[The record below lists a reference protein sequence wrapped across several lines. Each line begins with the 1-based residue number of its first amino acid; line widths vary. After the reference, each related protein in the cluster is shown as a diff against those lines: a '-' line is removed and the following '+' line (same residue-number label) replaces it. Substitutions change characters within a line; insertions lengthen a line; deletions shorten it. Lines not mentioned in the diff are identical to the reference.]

1 MNAPA
6 DPVRGLM
13 HQHRELCEHAVDPL
27 EIAAGLE
34 AHGVTD
40 RTAAR
45 FKHRDVFSLAE
56 ELYARVPRADARS
69 RLESGVGGAG
79 GVGEAGEAGD
89 LGAPSGA
96 AAPPAA
102 SAAVPHRRGVPSGRA
117 ALPLLPGAL
126 CALVLGA
133 LALVPAVPPFARLTV
148 ALVGA
153 VVVLMGAR
161 YALRAVPLPRGTA
174 LWICWL
180 AGFALHGDRLLA
192 NVLAGGPD
200 VGDLGH
206 ALLTSGVREMPG
218 APGTALAL
226 ALGVAPAVWCARWFS
241 ARARRRLAVSVSL
254 EEFAAGV
261 RPLLAGVV
269 ALFAVALLAVQGA
282 AHALAGTAYA
292 YVGARADAARALPA
306 DTLPADAVPQPDLA
320 GPLGVSMALGVLLF
334 AALLLTAH
342 GFGPAA
348 SAGLGAACAGE
359 ALALT
364 AVLAARL
371 PGLGVLGRPVE
382 TAVAACGPYA
392 VTVTACAC
400 AALGLLAYAAH
411 ALTGASAHHRAA
423 EPA

>member
-1 MNAPA
+1 MSAPA

-56 ELYARVPRADARS
+56 ELYARVPRADARA
-69 RLESGVGGAG
+69 RLEGDAGAP
-79 GVGEAGEAGD
+79 V
-89 LGAPSGA
+89 PSGA
-96 AAPPAA
+96 ATESGAGAL
-102 SAAVPHRRGVPSGRA
+102 PHRRGAPSGRA
-117 ALPLLPGAL
+117 ALPLLPGGVCVL
-126 CALVLGA
+126 TLGA
-133 LALVPAVPPFARLTV
+133 LALVPSVPPFARLTV

-153 VVVLMGAR
+153 VAVLMGAR
-161 YALRAVPLPRGTA
+161 CAVRAVPLPRGTA
-174 LWICWL
+174 LWVCWL
-180 AGFALHGDRLLA
+180 AGFALYGDRLLA
-192 NVLAGGPD
+192 SVLAGGPD
-200 VGDLGH
+200 LPDLGH
-206 ALLTSGVREMPG
+206 ALLTSGVREMPEV
-218 APGTALAL
+218 PGTALGL
-226 ALGVAPAVWCARWFS
+226 ALGVAPAVWCARWF
-241 ARARRRLAVSVSL
+241 ALRARRRLAVSASL

-269 ALFAVALLAVQGA
+269 VLFAVTLLAVQGA
-282 AHALAGTAYA
+282 AHALARTGYAYA
-292 YVGARADAARALPA
+292 GALDDAVHALPR
-306 DTLPADAVPQPDLA
+306 PDLA
-320 GPLGVSMALGVLLF
+320 GPLGVSTALGLLLF
-334 AALLLTAH
+334 AGLLLTAH

-348 SAGLGAACAGE
+348 SAGLGAACAGQ

-382 TAVAACGPYA
+382 TAVAACGTYA

-400 AALGLLAYAAH
+400 AALGLLAYAAR